1 MDSLHNDQDDV
12 ESVYSKVEF
21 SKQLA
26 QSSLISDQDIQRSAS
41 QFGNRPI
48 TLFDDEQEIHK
59 YTPPSASNKHT
70 DYWAQLVRHL
80 QNENQQ
86 LLKALQRTHDS
97 LVKCRQ
103 DRAVLEELVMN
114 QKKKTL
120 DQELLHN
127 NNNGRRHHLHH
138 RSNSQHISEP
148 ITDQLQDDNEE
159 EEEIEEEQEEMGE
172 NEVEENEYWHS
183 RPDMLALIEQV
194 EKRQQRDSRH
204 RDDLAFQKRY
214 LLLANK
220 ALEECEKE
228 NLNVLERLGLT
239 KAEPIP
245 TPIFKLKACYWTI
258 IAIHRFQ
265 LILSTNNK

>member
-41 QFGNRPI
+41 QFGNGPI
-48 TLFDDEQEIHK
+48 TLFDNEQDIHK
-59 YTPPSASNKHT
+59 YTPPSADNKHT

-103 DRAVLEELVMN
+103 DRSVLEELVMN

-127 NNNGRRHHLHH
+127 NNNNNNRHHHH
-138 RSNSQHISEP
+138 PNSQHISES
-148 ITDQLQDDNEE
+148 IIDQLQDDDDKEV
-159 EEEIEEEQEEMGE
+159 EEEQEEMGE
-172 NEVEENEYWHS
+172 NEVEEDEYWNS
-183 RPDMLALIEQV
+183 RSDMLALIEQV

-228 NLNVLERLGLT
+228 NLDVLERLGLT

-245 TPIFKLKACYWTI
+245 TPTFKLKACYWAI

-265 LILSTNNK
+265 LTLSTNNK